1 MQKTLFIILISIIS
15 TTYSFCQIAP
25 APAISTFDDLKSAY
39 SGNVEY
45 VVTTKTVT
53 FTSTGTIN
61 FLNRVEKT
69 ENIWHIPT
77 SVIKVMINENV
88 TVTGQFTWGH
98 AMTFEGKDKYTS
110 VVYGTSGRGVLN
122 SFGLDKKY
130 TCVAY
135 STFYGYGTSD
145 NYIKN
150 LTCLNPLGFM
160 FTGKNNCRLHL
171 DGVRGIDDRGG
182 FSNHSDG
189 ISSASGSTVK
199 NCYFETGDD
208 AIKVY
213 ANIYV
218 ENTDIV
224 MVQNCVPIQYGWGT
238 YGSGAVGTFKNV
250 RITGNDGRN
259 SEKFVINMASTSA
272 GTGYNKTIIMDS
284 CVIENPNGTLFLM
297 GDNTVKSDITITNS
311 RINVKDFGQKFGIGT
326 ITICGTTEKLKQ
338 YDCLAP
344 ANVLNIVEDKIKIWP
359 NPCSD
364 VLYVETKN
372 PNISIYSIL
381 GQQVNVTSHFN
392 GNTHSINTKQLN
404 SGNYIISNYNKS
416 ELVSKK

>member
-1 MQKTLFIILISIIS
+1 MQKKLFIILISII
-15 TTYSFCQIAP
+15 TTAYSFCQIAP

-45 VVTTKTVT
+45 DVTSKTVT
-53 FTSTGTIN
+53 FTISGTIN
-61 FLNRVEKT
+61 FLNRIEKT
-69 ENIWHIPT
+69 DNIWHIPN
-77 SVIKVMINENV
+77 SILKVLINENV

-98 AMTFEGKDKYTS
+98 TMTFEGKDKYTS

-130 TCVAY
+130 SCVAY
-135 STFYGYGTSD
+135 STFYGYGSGD

-199 NCYFETGDD
+199 NCYLETGDD

-218 ENTDIV
+218 ENTDII

-259 SEKFVINMASTSA
+259 AEKFVINMASTSA

-284 CVIENPNGTLFLM
+284 CVIENPVGTLFLM
-297 GDNTVKSDITITNS
+297 SDNTIKSNVTITNS
-311 RINVKDFGQKFGIGT
+311 RINVKDYGVKSGTGT
-326 ITICGTTEKLKQ
+326 IAICGSSAPSNQYNCLATTSTTNLKQ
-338 YDCLAP
+338 NAK
-344 ANVLNIVEDKIKIWP
+344 VWP
-359 NPCSD
+359 NPFTN
-364 VLYVETKN
+364 VLYVETTQPTLALFTVDGRKQTMQSEYDGSKH
-372 PNISIYSIL
+372 I
-381 GQQVNVTSHFN
+381 
-392 GNTHSINTKQLN
+392 INTNNINK
-404 SGNYIISNYNKS
+404 GTYIITNLISSN
-416 ELVSKK
+416 LISK